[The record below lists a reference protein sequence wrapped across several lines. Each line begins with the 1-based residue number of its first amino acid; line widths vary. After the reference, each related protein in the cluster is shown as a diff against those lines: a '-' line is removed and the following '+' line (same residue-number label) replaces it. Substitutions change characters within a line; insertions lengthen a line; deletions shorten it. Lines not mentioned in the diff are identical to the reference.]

1 MMKRRQFLQTSSLA
15 ALSFSMPFPRIPD
28 FLKEYSMGIVIHSYG
43 MRYGG
48 RVKSEDF
55 PPFENAVDL
64 MRHCHQIGAGGVQT
78 TVGAWGFDF
87 SKTVREEREKL
98 GLYLEGS
105 ISLPK
110 EKTDLDRFEQE
121 IKDAK
126 NAGAT
131 VLRTVCLNGRRY
143 ENFESNDQFKDFK
156 KKALIS
162 LQLAEAIVKK
172 HQVKLAVENHK
183 DWTSEELVEI
193 LKNLSS
199 EWVGAT
205 VDFGNNVSLLE
216 NPNQVIENLAP
227 FAFSTHVK
235 DMGVQEYEEGFLLSE
250 VPLGEGIVDLKKGM
264 DLCRKFNPDIQFSL
278 EMITRDPLKIPCLTD
293 KYWETFESVSGS
305 ELSRHLSFVRKE
317 SYPGSLPQ
325 VSGLSDQQKLQVE
338 EENVQ
343 KCLNYSKSNLLT

>member
-1 MMKRRQFLQTSSLA
+1 MMKRRQFLQASSLA
-15 ALSFSMPFPRIPD
+15 GLSLSMPFPRIPD
-28 FLKEYSMGIVIHSYG
+28 FLKDYSMGIVIHSYG

-48 RVKSEDF
+48 RKKSGDF
-55 PPFENAVDL
+55 PPFENALDL

-87 SKTVREEREKL
+87 SNKVREEREKL
-98 GLYLEGS
+98 DLYLEGS

-110 EKTDLDRFEQE
+110 DETDLDRFEKE

-143 ENFESNDQFKDFK
+143 ENFESADQFLDFK

-216 NPNQVIENLAP
+216 NPNKVIENLAP

-264 DLCRKFNPDIQFSL
+264 DLCRKYNPAIKFSL
-278 EMITRDPLKIPCLTD
+278 EMITRDPLKIPCLTE
-293 KYWETFESVSGS
+293 KYWGTFENTPATD
-305 ELSRHLSFVRKE
+305 LAKHLSFIRKE
-317 SYPGSLPQ
+317 KYPGSLPQ
-325 VSGLSDQQKLQVE
+325 ISGLTDQQKLQVE
-338 EENVQ
+338 EENVK
-343 KCLNYSKSNLLT
+343 KCLNFSKSNLLT